1 MTMSHQIKKKKKAQ
15 LVTEQLRHMQK
26 RIVKVFFFFFLDS
39 CENKE
44 DLPFK
49 QPVDGRSASS
59 APCCLSQDASNTQTE
74 DTSD

>member
-1 MTMSHQIKKKKKAQ
+1 MMSHQIKKAQ
-15 LVTEQLRHMQK
+15 LVAEQHRHMQR
-26 RIVKVFFFFFLDS
+26 RIVKVLLFQ

-49 QPVDGRSASS
+49 QPVDGHTASS

-74 DTSD
+74 DASD